1 MNSLNQNNEFSY
13 TEKNSNLLISF
24 NRSTFIFFV
33 FLILTAIFSFKII
46 YLGYQKKN
54 ITKKIITKS
63 DFRSSILDRDG
74 NILAKSVITTNIG
87 INPNYVV
94 DKKKLLLNLR
104 LIFPEKNIIN
114 LKKKLEGKKFFY
126 LEKKIF

>member
-94 DKKKLLLNLR
+94 DKKKIVIKFEINFSR
-104 LIFPEKNIIN
+104 EKYN
-114 LKKKLEGKKFFY
+114 
-126 LEKKIF
+126 